1 MIKNKVLTP
10 VLSCVLGASIVGS
23 GLGYYFVNKDNK
35 SEAQETMDTMKVSLT
50 EVEQNVNTAVDE
62 VQKAVSG
69 QLDFAYDSD
78 LKISFGD
85 LSAANSGSA
94 NTYGISTSFQPIEIS
109 TKVKQK
115 GQNSQAEIGAKYN
128 GSTLITLE
136 TIYQRDAKKNYF
148 RIPELSSSY
157 ISATED
163 EMKKAIEDYAKKY
176 EDKIK
181 ANGGNI
187 KISGKNSTTANNS
200 ANALE
205 DFKNKLQNQFKMPDL
220 NSVDSKKLEEKLKSY
235 YELIKSK
242 LPAQQ
247 TAANITGEIDGNKY
261 DYKTVSYS
269 ISGKQAGDIIN
280 TVLDKM
286 AADTDLKKLFD
297 DFMAKQ
303 SDSVKKAAGTKSY
316 ADLIAEMK
324 KNAAVPAENQNK
336 VAKLDI
342 YLDGEE
348 PVGAAL
354 SYDNKTLAKAV
365 IINKSDVNAIDASFA
380 DQNGKVNVTLKGSA
394 KLTDGTINGKYV
406 MQGKETGKD
415 NFTCTLTLD
424 KVVIKEKNFSGTVT
438 AAIDSTS
445 STGKKTN
452 GTVKISGTCTA
463 DKKDLKFSVDSNG
476 KNIVKIDFT
485 LNKTDATDVAI
496 PTTNVF
502 SIDKINDYWASCD
515 LDNFKAN
522 INSALGFNLFG
533 IVDSFKNITNSQ
545 TTKKSTTGTTPSTDI
560 DMSDFQNFQLA
571 TIA

>member
-35 SEAQETMDTMKVSLT
+35 SESTETMDTMKVSLT
-50 EVEQNVNTAVDE
+50 EVEQNVNTAVDD

-69 QLDFAYDSD
+69 QLDFAYDSN

-85 LSAANSGSA
+85 LSASNSGSA
-94 NTYGISTSFQPIEIS
+94 NLYGISTNFQPIEIS

-128 GSTLITLE
+128 GNTLITLE
-136 TIYQRDAKKNYF
+136 TIYQRDSKKNYF
-148 RIPELSSSY
+148 RIPELSSAY
-157 ISATED
+157 ISATEE

-176 EDKIK
+176 EDRLKS
-181 ANGGNI
+181 NSSV
-187 KISGKNSTTANNS
+187 KISGNNKTTDKNSG
-200 ANALE
+200 NALE
-205 DFKNKLQNQFKMPDL
+205 DFKNSLQNEFNIPDL

-247 TAANITGEIDGNKY
+247 NGANITGDIDGNKY

-269 ISGKQAGDIIN
+269 ISGKQASDIIN

-286 AADTDLKKLFD
+286 ASDADLKKLFD

-303 SDSVKKAAGTKSY
+303 SASAKKAAGTKSY

-336 VAKLDI
+336 VAKLDM

-348 PVGAAL
+348 PVGAAI
-354 SYDNKTLAKAV
+354 SYDGKTIAKAV
-365 IINKSDVNAIDASFA
+365 IINKSDVNAIDASFS
-380 DQNGKVNVTLKGSA
+380 DNTGKVSATIKGSS
-394 KLTDGTINGKYV
+394 KLTDGTINGQYV
-406 MQGKETGKD
+406 MQGKGTNNESVS
-415 NFTCTLTLD
+415 CTLTLD
-424 KVVIKEKNFSGTVT
+424 KVVIKEKTFSGTVT
-438 AAIDSTS
+438 AAVDSTNS
-445 STGKKTN
+445 SGKKTN
-452 GTVKISGTCTA
+452 GTVKISGTCTE
-463 DKKDLKFSVDSNG
+463 DKKDLKISVDSNG
-476 KNIVKIDFT
+476 KNMVNIDFT
-485 LNKTDATDVAI
+485 LNKTKATDVAI
-496 PTTNVF
+496 PTTNIY
-502 SIDKINDYWASCD
+502 SIDKLEEYWASCD
-515 LDNFKAN
+515 LDNFKSN
-522 INSALGFNLFG
+522 INTALGFNLFG
-533 IVDSFKNITNSQ
+533 IYDSYKNIINSQ